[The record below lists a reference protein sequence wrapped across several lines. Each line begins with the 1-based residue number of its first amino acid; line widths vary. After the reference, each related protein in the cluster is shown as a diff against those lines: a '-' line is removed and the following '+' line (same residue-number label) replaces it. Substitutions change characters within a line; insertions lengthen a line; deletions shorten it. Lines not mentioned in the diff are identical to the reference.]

1 MIETK
6 LKFLTL
12 AIQSGGTPTSDNP
25 LNYSEDGIPWV
36 AIGDMSTKAEVYNTE
51 KKITEVGRKE
61 KNLNIYPSNTVL
73 YSIYATI
80 GKVSMLKIPATV
92 NQAILAIKPHKDLD
106 NKFLYY
112 ALNSIEY
119 RVLEEVS
126 TSTQSNLNTDKVK
139 NFKIPFYPIEEQIKI
154 TDYLDKKIAT
164 IDNII
169 ENLEN
174 QINEL
179 TEMEVNLITEKIKY
193 GVDISNI
200 SDSGIT
206 WIGKM
211 NHTFDVGMIKY
222 DFSLHGRIG
231 WQGLT
236 TSDYKEEGPYLITGT
251 DFDNGGVNWD
261 SCVHISDQRYMED
274 ANIHVK
280 ENDLLITK
288 DGTIG
293 KLAIAKNCPEKVSL
307 NSGIM
312 LIKPKTQKCDTTYL
326 RYVLSSHVF
335 WDWYDFSQK
344 GYSTIRHLYQK
355 QFYYFKY
362 PLPTLEQQN
371 EIVKFLDEKCTNI
384 QSLIQIKKDK
394 IEEYKKLKKT
404 IIYECVFRKKE
415 VC

>member
-36 AIGDMSTKAEVYNTE
+36 AIGDMSTKAEVYDTE

-139 NFKIPFYPIEEQIKI
+139 NFKIPFYPIEEQIKL
-154 TDYLDKKIAT
+154 TDYLDKKNAT

-174 QINEL
+174 QIKEL
-179 TEMEVNLITEKIKY
+179 SEMEVNLITEKIKY
-193 GVDISNI
+193 GVDVSNI

-261 SCVHISDQRYMED
+261 SCVHISEQRYMED

-312 LIKPKTQKCDTTYL
+312 LIKPKTQKCDTRYL

-335 WDWYDFSQK
+335 WDWYDLSQK
-344 GYSTIRHLYQK
+344 GHSTIRHLYQE